1 MPAILLFAALG
12 GLYALMYFLNQSTPY
27 PEGCEDIQAVC
38 SGCTSGTCSVRP
50 IQTQKEGL

>member
-38 SGCTSGTCSVRP
+38 SGCTSGMCSVRP